1 MQSPTSRTTSL
12 FAIVASAVYG
22 TIVATGVL
30 AIGFVAVAAVKGYS
44 PVDFY
49 AETFP
54 SFRGPGVTQ
63 IPPVVYAIFFL
74 YVIGAVEVALVY
86 RRRLSNR
93 WSRRGERH

>member
-1 MQSPTSRTTSL
+1 MQAPTSKTTSIL
-12 FAIVASAVYG
+12 AIVASAVYG

-30 AIGFVAVAAVKGYS
+30 AIGFVTIAAVKGFS
-44 PVDFY
+44 PIDFY

-74 YVIGAVEVALVY
+74 YVIGAVELALAY

-93 WSRRGERH
+93 WTRRG